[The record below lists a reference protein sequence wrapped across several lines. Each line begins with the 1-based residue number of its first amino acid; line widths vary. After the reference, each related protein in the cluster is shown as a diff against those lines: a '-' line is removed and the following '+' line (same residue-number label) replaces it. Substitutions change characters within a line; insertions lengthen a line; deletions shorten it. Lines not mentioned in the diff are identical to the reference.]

1 MLTAPPRSKPS
12 CETARGCRLKPLPMV
27 RLQVR
32 RTVIEWREE
41 KEAATEIE
49 ARLDRNGFDA
59 IDINTE
65 VFVQALELFPMF
77 DQLMHSAQYRR
88 IGVLREISIRREF
101 ARRVRRVMPHGGAHF
116 YFRQMNY
123 G

>member
-1 MLTAPPRSKPS
+1 
-12 CETARGCRLKPLPMV
+12 MV

-65 VFVQALELFPMF
+65 VFVQ
-77 DQLMHSAQYRR
+77 R
-88 IGVLREISIRREF
+88 
-101 ARRVRRVMPHGGAHF
+101 
-116 YFRQMNY
+116 
-123 G
+123 